1 MRSFDFITDKL
12 DTILQ
17 REIEVIYNDRPIRR
31 GVFILYTVKDYHLTL
46 IIKTPTTNKTYDMLY
61 PFNAFERPGEIVLDY
76 DIANIAH
83 KKVSTDLTSL
93 ISEMDCNKFLDTTLT
108 IKY

>member
-1 MRSFDFITDKL
+1 MISFDFITGKL
-12 DTILQ
+12 DEILQ
-17 REIEVIYNDRPIRR
+17 REIEVIYNNRPIRR

-61 PFNAFERPGEIVLDY
+61 PFNAYDRPGEIVLDY
-76 DIANIAH
+76 GISNIAH
-83 KKVSTDLTSL
+83 KKVETNLISL
-93 ISEMDCNKFLDTTLT
+93 LSEMDCNKFLDNTLT